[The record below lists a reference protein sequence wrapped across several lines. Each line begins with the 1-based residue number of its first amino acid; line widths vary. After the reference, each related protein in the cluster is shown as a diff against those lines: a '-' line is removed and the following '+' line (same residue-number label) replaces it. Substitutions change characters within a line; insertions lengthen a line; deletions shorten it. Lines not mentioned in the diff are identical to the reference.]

1 MAIKLPEKTWFTFHE
16 LMERWQC
23 TENDIRRLVIEQSLI
38 PSIRTGQKMT
48 YPDWKLAPSGDFEPS
63 GRLGENSPL
72 GYAIEFTVL
81 NHWLYLRKPL
91 RISTFDC
98 QFRLATFRRD
108 DPEPKNEYEVTGE
121 GMLWSWIPEV
131 MTLNDVIESA
141 AFLLEEVARF
151 ETHHTKQDQQKISEV
166 PLQTKERNTLL
177 TIIAVLCKDAGYD
190 HTKHAKTAGLILSTA
205 AKMGIEIGE
214 TTIEGHLKKIPD
226 ALATRMK

>member
-1 MAIKLPEKTWFTFHE
+1 
-16 LMERWQC
+16 
-23 TENDIRRLVIEQSLI
+23 
-38 PSIRTGQKMT
+38 MT

-63 GRLGENSPL
+63 GRLGEDSTL